1 LTALASAIRPLWSL
15 LEEYGQDPGP
25 LFQRSGIEPEALKN
39 PNARLPVA
47 ACNAVWLRASSRISD
62 PCFGLKAAQ
71 HWHPSMFG
79 ALGYAWLASTSLRT
93 ALGRLQRYT
102 DLVLEGSSVQVHES
116 RGGEVN
122 VRLSYQGSPYTIP
135 ALADALL
142 ALVLRLC
149 RLNCGESL
157 NPMRATLFHS
167 SPAEPGPYFACF
179 RCPVEFD
186 APHDGLTFAKA
197 VVDQPLPGANPNL
210 AQLNDQEIIRH
221 LARLN
226 RDRITERVQAAIIEQ
241 LPSGNVSNETVAK
254 ALNVS
259 SRTLHRQLQD
269 EGTSFKALLDETRR
283 ELAKTYINDDRINLT
298 EVAFML
304 GFAEPSS
311 FTRAC
316 RRWTGKAPSAM
327 RGQRVHRPAR

>member
-1 LTALASAIRPLWSL
+1 MTALASAIRPLWSL

-25 LFQRSGIEPEALKN
+25 LFQRSGIDLDQLRN
-39 PNARLPVA
+39 PNSRLPVA

-62 PCFGLKAAQ
+62 PCFGLKAAE

-93 ALGRLQRYT
+93 ALGRLERYT
-102 DLVLEGSSVQVHES
+102 ELVLEGSSVEVHEG
-116 RGGEVN
+116 RGGEVT
-122 VRLSYQGSPYTIP
+122 VTLSYQRSPYTIP

-142 ALVLRLC
+142 SLVLHLC

-186 APHDGLTFAKA
+186 APHDSLTFAKA

-221 LARLN
+221 LARLD
-226 RDRITERVQAAIIEQ
+226 RDRITERVQATIIEQ
-241 LPSGNVSNETVAK
+241 LPSGNVSNETVAQ

-269 EGTSFKALLDETRR
+269 EGTSFKALLDQTRR
-283 ELAKTYINDDRINLT
+283 ELAKAYISDDRINLT

-327 RGQRVHRPAR
+327 RGQRPPRPGR